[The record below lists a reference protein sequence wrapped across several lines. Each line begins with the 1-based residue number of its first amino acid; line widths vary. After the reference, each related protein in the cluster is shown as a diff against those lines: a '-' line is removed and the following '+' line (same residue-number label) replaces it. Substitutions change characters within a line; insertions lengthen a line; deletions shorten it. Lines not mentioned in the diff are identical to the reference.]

1 MMVEMIETMKR
12 AEDTRDTELM
22 EREVDTRVVD
32 VMAAGAEKLFEEG
45 DMEATKVKEE
55 ATEDDM
61 VAETMEGKDNAV
73 CVLGATT
80 PISARNWRITVWRE
94 I

>member
-1 MMVEMIETMKR
+1 MDGVM
-12 AEDTRDTELM
+12 AEDTELETATDGVNM
-22 EREVDTRVVD
+22 I
-32 VMAAGAEKLFEEG
+32 AGAEKLFEEG